1 MHVGSV
7 SSQAGCTRHCSACAG
22 TLCYSSRPAS
32 AGRSF
37 LPCFGGIMTANVHPA
52 PQPFS
57 KADYKTLSL
66 AALGG
71 ALEIYDFIIFVFFAL
86 TLSQL
91 FFPPDM
97 PEWLR
102 LLQSFGIFVTG
113 YLARPLGGILMA
125 HFADRLGRK
134 KVFSLSILMM
144 ALPCLL
150 IGIMPT
156 YAQIGYWAPLVLLV
170 LRILQGAAV
179 GGEVPSAWVF
189 VAEHA
194 PKGHRGYAL
203 GVLQAGLTFGYLL
216 GALTATWLAR
226 AFSPAEILDWAWRIP
241 FLLGGVFGVVGVW
254 LRRWLNE
261 TPVFIAMHAQRENLP
276 ALPLGKV
283 LREHR
288 QSLLPAVLLTFV
300 LTSAVVVLVVITPTV
315 MQQRF
320 GISASHT
327 FALSALGIVFLNIG
341 CVLAGLLVDRIG
353 AWRGVM
359 FYSLL
364 LPLGIGVLYTSL
376 IQQSLPLGIAYAIA
390 GLACGIVGVV
400 PSVMVGLFPASI
412 RVSGISL
419 TYNIAYAFWA
429 STTPLLLIA
438 LMPWNIWVCVL
449 YSLIMGTVG
458 LTTAAVFGLRRGVVV
473 DDVATRRA
481 G

>member
-1 MHVGSV
+1 MTAHND
-7 SSQAGCTRHCSACAG
+7 
-22 TLCYSSRPAS
+22 SRPA
-32 AGRSF
+32 
-37 LPCFGGIMTANVHPA
+37 
-52 PQPFS
+52 PFS
-57 KADYKTLSL
+57 RSDYKTLGL

-91 FFPPDM
+91 FFPPEM

-156 YAQIGYWAPLVLLV
+156 YAQIGYFAPLLLLA

-194 PKGHRGYAL
+194 PVAHRGYAL
-203 GVLQAGLTFGYLL
+203 GFLQAGLTFGYLI
-216 GALTATWLAR
+216 GALTATFLAQ
-226 AFSPAEILDWAWRIP
+226 AFTPAEILDYAWRYP
-241 FLLGGVFGVVGVW
+241 FLLGGVFGVIGVW
-254 LRRWLNE
+254 LRRWLSE
-261 TPVFIAMHAQRENLP
+261 TPVFMAMQAKRDAVVE
-276 ALPLGKV
+276 LPLRTV

-288 QSLLPAVLLTFV
+288 LAILPAMILTCV
-300 LTSAVVVLVVITPTV
+300 LTSAVVVFVVITPTM
-315 MQQRF
+315 MQKTF
-320 GISASHT
+320 GMTASYT

-353 AWRGVM
+353 AWRTVM
-359 FYSLL
+359 LYSLL

-376 IQQSLPLGIAYAIA
+376 ISGGSWIGLAYAIA
-390 GLACGIVGVV
+390 GLGCGVVGAV
-400 PSVMVGLFPASI
+400 PSVMVSLFPARI
-412 RVSGISL
+412 RVSGISF
-419 TYNIAYAFWA
+419 TYNIAYAAWA
-429 STTPLLLIA
+429 SITPLLLIG
-438 LMPWNIWVCVL
+438 LMPWSPWICVIFCAVMGAVGVSSAL
-449 YSLIMGTVG
+449 YFGARMPKTGSCP
-458 LTTAAVFGLRRGVVV
+458 AAG
-473 DDVATRRA
+473 AI
-481 G
+481 

>member
-1 MHVGSV
+1 
-7 SSQAGCTRHCSACAG
+7 
-22 TLCYSSRPAS
+22 
-32 AGRSF
+32 
-37 LPCFGGIMTANVHPA
+37 MTAIVRSPS
-52 PQPFS
+52 QPFS
-57 KADYKTLSL
+57 KSDYKTLSL

-97 PEWLR
+97 PEWMR

-134 KVFSLSILMM
+134 RVFSLSILMM

-150 IGIMPT
+150 IGVMPT
-156 YAQIGYWAPLVLLV
+156 YAQIGYWAPLVLLA

-226 AFSPAEILDWAWRIP
+226 VFSPGEILDWAWRIP

-254 LRRWLNE
+254 LRRWLSE
-261 TPVFIAMHAQRENLP
+261 TPVFIAMHAQREHLP
-276 ALPLGKV
+276 ALPLGQV
-283 LREHR
+283 LRDHR
-288 QSLLPAVLLTFV
+288 QSLLPAALLTFV

-320 GISASHT
+320 GISASDT
-327 FALSALGIVFLNIG
+327 FALSAIGIVFLNIG
-341 CVLAGLLVDRIG
+341 CVLAGMLVDRIG
-353 AWRGVM
+353 AWRGIM

-364 LPLGIGVLYTSL
+364 MPMGIGVLYTSL
-376 IQQSLPLGIAYAIA
+376 VEQWMPLGLAYAIA

-400 PSVMVGLFPASI
+400 PSVMVGLFPANI
-412 RVSGISL
+412 RVSGISF

-429 STTPLLLIA
+429 STTPLMLIA

-449 YSLIMGTVG
+449 YSLIMGATG
-458 LTTAAVFGLRRGVVV
+458 LITAAVFGLRRGVVV
-473 DDVATRRA
+473 DDLASGKA

>member
-1 MHVGSV
+1 
-7 SSQAGCTRHCSACAG
+7 
-22 TLCYSSRPAS
+22 
-32 AGRSF
+32 
-37 LPCFGGIMTANVHPA
+37 MTAIARPR

-57 KADYKTLSL
+57 RADYKTLSL

-91 FFPPDM
+91 FFPPEM

-134 KVFSLSILMM
+134 RVFSLSILMM

-150 IGIMPT
+150 IGVMPT
-156 YAQIGYWAPLVLLV
+156 YADIGYWAPLVLLA

-194 PKGHRGYAL
+194 PAGHRGYAL

-226 AFSPAEILDWAWRIP
+226 VFTPAEILDYAWRIP

-254 LRRWLNE
+254 LRRWLSE
-261 TPVFIAMHAQRENLP
+261 TPVFMALHAQREGMQG
-276 ALPLGKV
+276 LPLGQV

-288 QSLLPAVLLTFV
+288 QSLLPAALLTFV

-315 MQQRF
+315 MQQRC
-320 GISASHT
+320 GMSASHT
-327 FALSALGIVFLNIG
+327 FALSAMGIVFLNVG
-341 CVLAGLLVDRIG
+341 CVLAGMLVDRIG
-353 AWRGVM
+353 AWRAVM
-359 FYSLL
+359 IYSLL
-364 LPLGIGVLYTSL
+364 LPVGIAVLYASL
-376 IQQSLPLGIAYAIA
+376 IQQWLAPGVAYAVA

-400 PSVMVGLFPASI
+400 PSVMVGLFPANI
-412 RVSGISL
+412 RVSGISF
-419 TYNIAYAFWA
+419 TYNIAYAGWA
-429 STTPLLLIA
+429 SFTPLILIA
-438 LMPWNIWVCVL
+438 LMPVTPWVCV
-449 YSLIMGTVG
+449 IFCAVMGVVG
-458 LTTAAVFGLRRGVVV
+458 LLTAMVFGLRRGVVV
-473 DDVATRRA
+473 DDPALEGA

>member
-1 MHVGSV
+1 
-7 SSQAGCTRHCSACAG
+7 
-22 TLCYSSRPAS
+22 
-32 AGRSF
+32 
-37 LPCFGGIMTANVHPA
+37 MTAIARPR

-57 KADYKTLSL
+57 RADYKTLSL

-91 FFPPDM
+91 FFPPEM

-134 KVFSLSILMM
+134 RVFSLSILMM

-150 IGIMPT
+150 IGVMPT
-156 YAQIGYWAPLVLLV
+156 YADIGYWAPLVLLA

-194 PKGHRGYAL
+194 PAGHRGYAL

-226 AFSPAEILDWAWRIP
+226 VFTPAEILDYAWRIP

-254 LRRWLNE
+254 LRRWLSE
-261 TPVFIAMHAQRENLP
+261 TPVFMALHAQREGMQG
-276 ALPLGKV
+276 LPLGQV
-283 LREHR
+283 LRDHR
-288 QSLLPAVLLTFV
+288 QSLLPAALLTFV

-320 GISASHT
+320 GMSASHT
-327 FALSALGIVFLNIG
+327 FALSAMGIVFLNVG
-341 CVLAGLLVDRIG
+341 CVLAGMLVDRIG
-353 AWRGVM
+353 AWRAVM
-359 FYSLL
+359 IYSLL
-364 LPLGIGVLYTSL
+364 LPVGIAVLYASL
-376 IQQSLPLGIAYAIA
+376 IQQWLAPGVAYAVA

-400 PSVMVGLFPASI
+400 PSVMVGLFPANI
-412 RVSGISL
+412 RVSGISF
-419 TYNIAYAFWA
+419 TYNIAYAAWA
-429 STTPLLLIA
+429 SFTPLMLIA
-438 LMPWNIWVCVL
+438 LMPVTPWVCV
-449 YSLIMGTVG
+449 IFCAVMGVVG
-458 LTTAAVFGLRRGVVV
+458 LMTAMVFGLRRGVVV
-473 DDVATRRA
+473 DDPALEGA

>member
-1 MHVGSV
+1 
-7 SSQAGCTRHCSACAG
+7 
-22 TLCYSSRPAS
+22 
-32 AGRSF
+32 
-37 LPCFGGIMTANVHPA
+37 MTAIARPR

-57 KADYKTLSL
+57 RADYKTLSL

-91 FFPPDM
+91 FFPPEM

-134 KVFSLSILMM
+134 RVFSLSILMM

-150 IGIMPT
+150 IGVMPT
-156 YAQIGYWAPLVLLV
+156 YADIGYWAPLVLLA

-194 PKGHRGYAL
+194 PAGHRGYAL

-226 AFSPAEILDWAWRIP
+226 VFTPAEILDYAWRIP

-254 LRRWLNE
+254 LRRWLSE
-261 TPVFIAMHAQRENLP
+261 TPVFMALHAQREGMQG
-276 ALPLGKV
+276 LPLGQV
-283 LREHR
+283 LRDHR
-288 QSLLPAVLLTFV
+288 QSLLPAALLTFV

-320 GISASHT
+320 GMSASQT
-327 FALSALGIVFLNIG
+327 FALSAMGIVFLNVG
-341 CVLAGLLVDRIG
+341 CVLAGMLVDRIG
-353 AWRGVM
+353 AWRAVM
-359 FYSLL
+359 IYSLL
-364 LPLGIGVLYTSL
+364 LPVGIAVLYASL
-376 IQQSLPLGIAYAIA
+376 IQQWLAPGVAYAVA

-400 PSVMVGLFPASI
+400 PSVMVGLFPANI
-412 RVSGISL
+412 RVSGISF
-419 TYNIAYAFWA
+419 TYNIAYAAWA
-429 STTPLLLIA
+429 SFTPLMLIA
-438 LMPWNIWVCVL
+438 LMPVTPWVCVVFCAV
-449 YSLIMGTVG
+449 MGVVG
-458 LTTAAVFGLRRGVVV
+458 LMTAMVFGLRRGVVV
-473 DDVATRRA
+473 DDPALEGA

>member
-1 MHVGSV
+1 
-7 SSQAGCTRHCSACAG
+7 
-22 TLCYSSRPAS
+22 
-32 AGRSF
+32 
-37 LPCFGGIMTANVHPA
+37 MTAIVKPR

-57 KADYKTLSL
+57 RADYKTLSL

-91 FFPPDM
+91 FFPPEM

-134 KVFSLSILMM
+134 RMFSLSILMM

-156 YAQIGYWAPLVLLV
+156 YDQIGYWAPLILLA

-194 PKGHRGYAL
+194 PVGHRGYAL

-226 AFSPAEILDWAWRIP
+226 VFTPAEVLDYAWRIP

-254 LRRWLNE
+254 LRRWLRE
-261 TPVFIAMHAQRENLP
+261 TPVFVAMQAQRENMQG
-276 ALPLGKV
+276 LPLGQV

-288 QSLLPAVLLTFV
+288 QSLLPAALLTCV

-315 MQQRF
+315 MQKSF
-320 GISASHT
+320 GISASDT
-327 FALSALGIVFLNIG
+327 FALSAAGIVFLNIG
-341 CVLAGLLVDRIG
+341 CVLAGMLVDRIG
-353 AWRGVM
+353 AWRGVIV
-359 FYSLL
+359 YSLL
-364 LPLGIGVLYTSL
+364 LPLGIGVLYASL
-376 IQQSLPLGIAYAIA
+376 VQQWLPLSVAYAIA

-400 PSVMVGLFPASI
+400 PSVMVGLFPPGI
-412 RVSGISL
+412 RVSGISF
-419 TYNIAYAFWA
+419 TYNIAYALWA
-429 STTPLLLIA
+429 STTPLMLIA
-438 LMPWNIWVCVL
+438 LMPWSPWVCVA
-449 YSLIMGTVG
+449 YGVVMGCVG
-458 LTTAAVFGLRRGVVV
+458 LITAAVFGLHKGMAV
-473 DDVATRRA
+473 DDRLTCR